1 MLANQGFLFTGGS
14 FTTTGGSNSVSF
26 ARQWPQNGATT
37 GQMIVREAALGGHIK
52 TAAPWADWNASNK
65 VNYGSAG
72 NRRLAEYANTGSG
85 AAP

>member
-1 MLANQGFLFTGGS
+1 
-14 FTTTGGSNSVSF
+14 
-26 ARQWPQNGATT
+26 
-37 GQMIVREAALGGHIK
+37 MIVREAALGGHIK